1 MQNNKNQNP
10 KNQRRLK
17 VYKSFRPTVNRYVS
31 EPEIRLKGK
40 WLKELGFIP
49 GQCIAVKHENN
60 CLTITLITHA

>member
-1 MQNNKNQNP
+1 MQNQNP

-17 VYKSFRPTVNRYVS
+17 VYKSLRSNSVNRYVS

-40 WLKELGFIP
+40 WLKELGFVP

-60 CLTITLITHA
+60 CLTITVVVHA